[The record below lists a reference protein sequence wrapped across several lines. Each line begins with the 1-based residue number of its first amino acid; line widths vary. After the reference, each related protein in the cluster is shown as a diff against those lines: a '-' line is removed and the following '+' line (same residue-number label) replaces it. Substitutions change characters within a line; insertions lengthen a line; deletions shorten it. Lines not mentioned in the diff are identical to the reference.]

1 MYHFPKDVILASWMA
16 KSPGSCQHCYQR
28 GERERGRERRGQRQR
43 QRDGTLRP
51 AWLGWWLCT
60 HRSCPSFPPSSR
72 FMSAGR
78 GPGPLLAVTPRAL
91 RRCHAVLAAMASVL
105 SLSAQSVGRRVLIRA
120 HLLER
125 SLSDPI
131 SSDFLLCAFCFTYR
145 ELPWACDSD
154 WAGIQWTFRL
164 LFEGWR
170 LPTLPGIVQQGTQ
183 WQKLAPR
190 GTDLKS

>member
-1 MYHFPKDVILASWMA
+1 MA

-28 GERERGRERRGQRQR
+28 GEREREGG
-43 QRDGTLRP
+43 RDGVRGRDSETGPAALPGLDDGSAHIARVPLSRPPVASCQLDAAPAHCSPSHPMLCVGVMLCSLR
-51 AWLGWWLCT
+51 WRL
-60 HRSCPSFPPSSR
+60 S
-72 FMSAGR
+72 
-78 GPGPLLAVTPRAL
+78 
-91 RRCHAVLAAMASVL
+91 L

-154 WAGIQWTFRL
+154 
-164 LFEGWR
+164 
-170 LPTLPGIVQQGTQ
+170 
-183 WQKLAPR
+183 
-190 GTDLKS
+190 